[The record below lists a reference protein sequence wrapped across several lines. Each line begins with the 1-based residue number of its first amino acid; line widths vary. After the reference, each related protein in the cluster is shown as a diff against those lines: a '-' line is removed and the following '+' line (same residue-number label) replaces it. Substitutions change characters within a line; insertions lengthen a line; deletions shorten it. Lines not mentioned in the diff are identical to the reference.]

1 VIIGREERRYGETAS
16 TNDIAFDLAARGC
29 REGTV
34 VVARN
39 QTGGR
44 GKHGRR
50 WFSVPGGSLT
60 FSVLLEPVRDRGEW
74 HELPWVVAGA
84 VAEALVGL
92 GITEL
97 ALKSPN
103 DVLAGGRKIAG
114 VLLENRIPGSG
125 PFVVAGIGLN
135 VNIGDGEFPQD
146 LRKIATSVRERLGE
160 EKDLEDV
167 LAAIYPPLDR
177 CYGLW
182 QEGGATPVRESLK
195 EKCIDFISFSATP
208 AT

>member
-1 VIIGREERRYGETAS
+1 VIIGREEHRYKETAS
-16 TNDIAFDLAARGC
+16 TNDLAFDLAARGC

-34 VVARN
+34 VVARS

-44 GKHGRR
+44 GRHGRR

-92 GITEL
+92 GIGEIT
-97 ALKSPN
+97 LKSPN
-103 DVLAGGRKIAG
+103 DVLAGRRKIAG

-125 PFVVAGIGLN
+125 PFVVAGIGVN
-135 VNIGDGEFPQD
+135 VNIGDGEFPKD
-146 LRKIATSVRERLGE
+146 LGEIATSVRERLGE
-160 EKDLEDV
+160 EKDPEDV
-167 LAAIYPPLDR
+167 LAAIYLPLDR

-182 QEGGATPVRESLK
+182 QEGGAAPVWESLK
-195 EKCIDFISFSATP
+195 DKDIEFIGFSAVS